1 MKTERNALIE
11 LNPSSFRELGHELV
25 DSIAD
30 YLEHIRDKPVTTGK
44 SPAEA
49 RAIIGTQGLPEE
61 GKDPSEILR
70 KATGMLFRDSLF
82 NSHPRFL
89 GYITSS
95 PAPLGILGDFLASA
109 LNQNMGAQI
118 LSPVS
123 TEIEKQTIE
132 WLGELI
138 GVGTGWGGILV
149 SGGNMA
155 NLTAFLA
162 GRKAMTPA
170 NFHEDGI
177 RGLNTEYLTY
187 CARSTHTW
195 IEKATTL
202 FGQGKNSLRW
212 IDTDGSN
219 KMDLEALEA
228 QIQEDIDAGR
238 VPMMIVATAGDVSTG
253 AVDDLRAI
261 SEICRRHRL
270 WFHVDGAYGAPA
282 ATLPEL
288 SSLFDGLSEADSIA
302 LDPHKWLYSPLE
314 AGCTLVKDP
323 SNLVRTFSSHP
334 EYYNFGPDAETSVNF
349 YEYGMQNSRG
359 FRALKVWL
367 ALQQAGR
374 KGYEE
379 MIREDI
385 DLAAYLFQLAKEQE
399 ELIAMTCNL
408 SIATFRY
415 VPKLD
420 PSQKDKPIEHD
431 KEALNQLNEELV
443 NRIQAGGEMFISNAI
458 VDGYYCMRACVVN
471 FRTTRRDM
479 EEIVAGVISMGR
491 ELSSRSV
498 NN

>member
-1 MKTERNALIE
+1 MKSERNALIE
-11 LNPSSFRELGHELV
+11 LDPSSFREMGHELV
-25 DSIAD
+25 DSIAEF
-30 YLEHIRDKPVTTGK
+30 LEQIRDRPVTTGK

-49 RAIIGTQGLPEE
+49 RKMIGTQGLPEE
-61 GKDPSEILR
+61 GQDPGEILR
-70 KATGMLFRDSLF
+70 NATGMLFRDSLF

-138 GVGTGWGGILV
+138 GVGRGWGGILV

-162 GRKAMTPA
+162 GRKAMVPA

-177 RGLNTEYLTY
+177 QGLNTEYLTY

-212 IDTDGSN
+212 IETDGSN
-219 KMDLEALEA
+219 KMDLEALQA
-228 QIQEDIDAGR
+228 QILEDIDAGR
-238 VPMMIVATAGDVSTG
+238 APMMIVATAGDVSTG
-253 AVDDLRAI
+253 AVDDLRSI
-261 SEICRRHRL
+261 SEICKRHGL

-282 ATLPEL
+282 AALPEL
-288 SSLFDGLSEADSIA
+288 GSLFDGLSEADSIA

-323 SNLVRTFSSHP
+323 SNLVKTFSSHP
-334 EYYNFGPDAETSVNF
+334 EYYNFGLDSETSVNY

-359 FRALKVWL
+359 FRALKVWM

-385 DLAAYLFQLAKEQE
+385 DLAAYLFGLAEAQE

-415 VPKLD
+415 VPKPD
-420 PSQKDKPIEHD
+420 PPGEKNPIARDRES
-431 KEALNQLNEELV
+431 LNQLNEELV
-443 NRIQAGGEMFISNAI
+443 NRLQEGGEMFISNAI
-458 VDGYYCMRACVVN
+458 VDGYYCLRACVVN

-479 EEIVAGVISMGR
+479 EEIVAGVIAMGR
-491 ELSSRSV
+491 ELSSRSA
-498 NN
+498 NS

>member
-11 LNPSSFRELGHELV
+11 LDPSSFREMGHELV
-25 DSIAD
+25 ESIAGF
-30 YLEHIRDKPVTTGK
+30 LEQIRNKPVTTGK
-44 SPAEA
+44 SPAEIQA
-49 RAIIGTQGLPEE
+49 VIGTEGLPEKGQE
-61 GKDPSEILR
+61 PAEILR
-70 KATGMLFRDSLF
+70 NATEKLFRDSLF

-95 PAPLGILGDFLASA
+95 PAPLGILADFLASA

-118 LSPVS
+118 LSPVG
-123 TEIEKQTIE
+123 TEIEKQTVQ
-132 WLGELI
+132 WLGEFI

-162 GRKAMTPA
+162 GRKAMVPDE
-170 NFHEDGI
+170 FHEDGI
-177 RGLNTEYLTY
+177 HGLKKKYLTY

-219 KMDLEALEA
+219 RMDLASLEA
-228 QIQEDIDAGR
+228 QMLKDREAGH

-253 AVDDLRAI
+253 AVDDLRSI
-261 SEICRRHRL
+261 SKICKDQKL

-282 ATLPEL
+282 AVLPEL
-288 SSLFDGLSEADSIA
+288 RSLFDGLDEADSIA

-323 SNLVRTFSSHP
+323 SSLARTFSSHP
-334 EYYNFGPDAETSVNF
+334 EYYNFGLDAESSLNY

-359 FRALKVWL
+359 FRALKVWIS
-367 ALQQAGR
+367 LQQAGR
-374 KGYEE
+374 TGYEQ

-385 DLAAYLFQLAKEQE
+385 DLAGYLFRLAEEQE
-399 ELIAMTCNL
+399 ELVAMTCKL

-415 VPKLD
+415 VPKTGSGKQRGQELD
-420 PSQKDKPIEHD
+420 KM
-431 KEALNQLNEELV
+431 ALNELNEALV
-443 NRIQAGGEMFISNAI
+443 NRIQKSGDLFLSNAI
-458 VDGYYCMRACVVN
+458 VDGYYCLRACVVN

-479 EEIVAGVISMGR
+479 EEIVKDVISMGR
-491 ELSSRSV
+491 ELSA
-498 NN
+498 